1 MTEEKLAKKAIRG
14 NMHAYGELIELHKKD
29 LYRIAFMHVKNEDT
43 ALDIVSD
50 TIVKGYENIHKLKT
64 PAYFKTWLIRVLLNT
79 VHDYFRKNQETTS
92 WDVLD
97 NIPLENPVHESPEEK
112 MDLYNAIDSLPE
124 KYKSV
129 IVLKYYNELKI
140 SEIADILSLP
150 EGTVKANLH
159 HAKQTLRAFLKEDY
173 LYES

>member
-14 NMHAYGELIELHKKD
+14 NMHAYGELIRLYQNE
-29 LYRIAFMHVKNEDT
+29 LYRIAYMHTKNEDD

-50 TIVKGYENIHKLKT
+50 TIAKGYEHVHKLRE

-79 VHDYFRKNQETTS
+79 VHDHFRRYHETS
-92 WDVLD
+92 DWELLE
-97 NIPLENPVHESPEEK
+97 NIPSDAPAPIGAEEK

-124 KYKSV
+124 KYKSI

-140 SEIADILSLP
+140 SEISEILCMP
-150 EGTVKANLH
+150 EGTIKANLH
-159 HAKQTLRAFLKEDY
+159 HAKKVLRDYLKEDY
-173 LYES
+173 LYEA